1 MNKYKN
7 KKIEIDGIV
16 FDSKAEAQRWQQL
29 KLLERVGQI
38 GNLRRQ
44 VKYVLIPAQKIDG
57 KTVERECSYY
67 ADFCYFRNGELIAE
81 DVKGYRKGQAYQ
93 LFSIK
98 RKLMLEKYGIRVKEI
113 TKAEIWK

>member
-7 KKIEIDGIV
+7 KKIEIDGFV

-57 KTVERECSYY
+57 KP
-67 ADFCYFRNGELIAE
+67 L
-81 DVKGYRKGQAYQ
+81 
-93 LFSIK
+93 
-98 RKLMLEKYGIRVKEI
+98 KENVPI
-113 TKAEIWK
+113 MQIFVTSATANLSPKM